1 MCTKRINNVVRLEY
15 FIVFKFLEYREKMH
29 RLHDHRPAIKCAC
42 WQGRFMYPSYK
53 VNGASPKAYICV
65 EGEGWGVQNPEPR

>member
-1 MCTKRINNVVRLEY
+1 
-15 FIVFKFLEYREKMH
+15 MH